1 MPNKATSRRE
11 AHYSQ
16 VVLLEIDAVRH
27 ALPGAVVDACRRG
40 RKRLQ
45 VDVAR
50 NEVGGDELG
59 FRPGERLRDGPET
72 TAGSKL
78 RLLADN
84 IPRVS
89 ARARHGVGMF
99 MWALWEAHGAPLP
112 HRLITHVKHSGGG
125 VAVLI
130 KVDESVAS
138 AGNVVHGLVQSGL
151 QVEHRALPSDLVHRA
166 HFSIVVEEDALR
178 SDGAGRASKVVP
190 SGNSGGL
197 GHAGSAWGRAS
208 AASRD
213 NAADTQN
220 GAPGALRLRNVRSS
234 RWQARRGCER
244 GNVVQSA
251 RAPPQVVKGRG
262 RGSDRHRR
270 SPFLRGARGRNW

>member
-99 MWALWEAHGAPLP
+99 MWALWDAHGAPLP
-112 HRLITHVKHSGGG
+112 HRLILTSSTLAG
-125 VAVLI
+125 ASLFSSRSM
-130 KVDESVAS
+130 KVWRPPAMSYMVSCSRAS
-138 AGNVVHGLVQSGL
+138 RSSTGLSHPTLYTERTSPLSSKNTRLAPTAPV
-151 QVEHRALPSDLVHRA
+151 
-166 HFSIVVEEDALR
+166 
-178 SDGAGRASKVVP
+178 GRARSC
-190 SGNSGGL
+190 
-197 GHAGSAWGRAS
+197 H
-208 AASRD
+208 
-213 NAADTQN
+213 
-220 GAPGALRLRNVRSS
+220 PGTV
-234 RWQARRGCER
+234 G
-244 GNVVQSA
+244 V
-251 RAPPQVVKGRG
+251 
-262 RGSDRHRR
+262 
-270 SPFLRGARGRNW
+270 